1 MNKASKALIAV
12 VLLPMLFS
20 GCFRE
25 ENPNIS
31 SLLNLATAESQY
43 NDLYQQMIAGKKPRG
58 VTITKEETGLLPMPS
73 ASTAPNMVYNPKVPG
88 VSTYASTITVDARGR
103 ECSYHTVFY
112 FSATNS
118 IIAVEYNRIY
128 RHYPPLA
135 APVYWSPKW

>member
-1 MNKASKALIAV
+1 MGCSTRLLTATYLFAAV
-12 VLLPMLFS
+12 LC

-25 ENPNIS
+25 ENPDIS
-31 SLLNLATAESQY
+31 PLLNLATAESRY
-43 NDLYQQMIAGKKPRG
+43 DDLYRQMTASVKPRG

-103 ECSYHTVFY
+103 ECSYHAVFY
-112 FSATNS
+112 FSSTNS
-118 IIAVEYNRIY
+118 IIGVEYTRIY

>member
-1 MNKASKALIAV
+1 MRRSRSLLTAT
-12 VLLPMLFS
+12 VLFAIVFC

-25 ENPNIS
+25 ENPDIS
-31 SLLNLATAESQY
+31 PLLNLATAESRY
-43 NDLYQQMIAGKKPRG
+43 EDLYQQMIAGKKPRG
-58 VTITKEETGLLPMPS
+58 VTITKEETGPLPMPS

-112 FSATNS
+112 FSETNS